1 MLRRRN
7 GKEQTMGVIDT
18 AVSKA
23 LAIANDASH
32 GYDQGSRW
40 GPDYDCSSFLITVWQ
55 ETGVP
60 VKSGGATYTG
70 NMKRVFLA
78 NGFRDVTASVNRSSG
93 SGLQKGDVMLNEA
106 SHTAMCIGDGQIV
119 HASINELGRVTGGQ
133 KGDQTGKEI
142 CVRSYYNKPW
152 DCVLRYT
159 GGSGTA
165 TVISD
170 DGILRYGDAG
180 VAVAEMQ
187 EMLIMAGYSCGS
199 CGADGEF
206 GTDTK
211 TAVMAMQRDYG
222 LEVDGEYGP
231 ISKAKLEE
239 ITAGKATGT
248 MTYGK
253 GQTYTLQAEM
263 MVRTGPGT
271 NYRAKTHGELTA
283 DGQAHDS
290 DGDGALD
297 AGTRITCLAYQ
308 IVGSDIWIQ
317 APSGWIAGV
326 HNGNIY
332 IK

>member
-1 MLRRRN
+1 MS
-7 GKEQTMGVIDT
+7 VIDT
-18 AVSKA
+18 AVSRA

-55 ETGVP
+55 DSGVP
-60 VKSGGATYTG
+60 VKASGATYTG
-70 NMKRVFLA
+70 NMKRVFLE
-78 NGFRDVTASVNRSSG
+78 NGFQDVTSSVNRSSG
-93 SGLQKGDVMLNEA
+93 SGLQKGDVLLNET
-106 SHTAMCIGDGQIV
+106 SHTAMYIGDGQIV

-142 CVRSYYNKPW
+142 CVRNYYNKPW
-152 DCVLRYT
+152 DCVLRYK
-159 GGSGTA
+159 GGSGA
-165 TVISD
+165 PVVVAD
-170 DGILRYGDAG
+170 DGILRYGDTG
-180 VAVAEMQ
+180 SAVAEMQ
-187 EMLIMAGYSCGS
+187 ELLIIAGYSCGG

-211 TAVMAMQRDYG
+211 TALMAMQRDYG
-222 LEVDGEYGP
+222 LEVDGECGP
-231 ISKAKLEE
+231 ISRAKLEE
-239 ITAGKATGT
+239 ITAGKATGS

-263 MVRTGPGT
+263 RVRTGPGT
-271 NYRAKTHGELTA
+271 NYRAKEHGELTT
-283 DGQAHDS
+283 DGQANDS
-290 DGDGALD
+290 DRDGALD

-308 IVGSDIWIQ
+308 TIGKDIWIQ